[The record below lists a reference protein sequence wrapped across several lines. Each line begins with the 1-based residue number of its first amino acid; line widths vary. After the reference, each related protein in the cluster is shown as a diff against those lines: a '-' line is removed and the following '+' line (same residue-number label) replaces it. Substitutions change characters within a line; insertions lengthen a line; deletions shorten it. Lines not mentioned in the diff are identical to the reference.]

1 MSQKYFLLAVLCF
14 FSYSLPNFL
23 VPHIPTVSLPFC
35 FSVFC
40 YALCLY
46 FSPPPSSGCRGA
58 SGSGS
63 VLGSVATLMV
73 LLQLCVFGVS
83 PAIRVCVD
91 WSDRTRT
98 PLHLTHLGRDSAML
112 THGSLY
118 KHTFLMP
125 VLFTLVYQKCYRYCK
140 YFKIYH
146 GTNLCTIVFTW
157 YFKYALDTKKY
168 HVFWICTMV
177 LL

>member
-1 MSQKYFLLAVLCF
+1 MKEKHVNESKTLPSGRFVLY
-14 FSYSLPNFL
+14 SYSLPNFL
-23 VPHIPTVSLPFC
+23 VPHISTVSLPFC

-46 FSPPPSSGCRGA
+46 FSPPPLFGCRGA
-58 SGSGS
+58 SSPGS

-73 LLQLCVFGVS
+73 SLQLCVFSVS
-83 PAIRVCVD
+83 PAVRVRVD

-118 KHTFLMP
+118 KHTFLMSVP
-125 VLFTLVYQKCYRYCK
+125 LFTPVYQKCYSYR
-140 YFKIYH
+140 
-146 GTNLCTIVFTW
+146 
-157 YFKYALDTKKY
+157 
-168 HVFWICTMV
+168 
-177 LL
+177 